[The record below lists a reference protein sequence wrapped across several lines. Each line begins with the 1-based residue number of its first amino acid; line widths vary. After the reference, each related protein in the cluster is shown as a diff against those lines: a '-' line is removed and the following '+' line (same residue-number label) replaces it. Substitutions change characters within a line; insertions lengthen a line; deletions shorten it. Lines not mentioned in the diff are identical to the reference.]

1 MDRDNDGLLK
11 RAELEE
17 LFEVYDK
24 NKIVSR
30 ELVEET
36 LNIVPD
42 KNGTTQMNIDDFLK
56 MLAYKFNK
64 EESSKK

>member
-17 LFEVYDK
+17 LFEIYDK
-24 NKIVSR
+24 NKILSR
-30 ELVEET
+30 ELLDEV
-36 LNIVPD
+36 LKNVPD

-64 EESSKK
+64 ERSTK